1 MSALM
6 RVLAMVTVKSVAA
19 RVLNIKNASMALNN
33 ILLLWQ
39 RINISPLILISRSD
53 IIYRISVS
61 IDLEIYLLIKQI
73 DQTRRNLY
81 TISR

>member
-1 MSALM
+1 M

>member
-1 MSALM
+1 M

-33 ILLLWQ
+33 ILLLRQ
-39 RINISPLILISRSD
+39 HINISPLILISRSD

-73 DQTRRNLY
+73 DQTRRHLF

>member
-33 ILLLWQ
+33 ILLLRQ

>member
-33 ILLLWQ
+33 ILLLRQ

-73 DQTRRNLY
+73 DQTRRHLF

>member
-39 RINISPLILISRSD
+39 HINISPLILISRSD